1 MKKQKAFDC
10 VQMKWNIQQ
19 KIAQEFAAVPEEEA
33 LRRQRERIEQNPILA
48 RFLAR
53 VRRVQ
58 EENSLT
64 R

>member
-10 VQMKWNIQQ
+10 VQMKWSIQQ

>member
-33 LRRQRERIEQNPILA
+33 LRRQRERIEQNSILA